1 MMKACTGRKKY
12 TGAFDENLSSVVEEY
27 EMTAR
32 MCGWKPRWDLNYVG
46 GLSPGILRSSFERIA
61 YL

>member
-32 MCGWKPRWDLNYVG
+32 MCGFSMDGNRD
-46 GLSPGILRSSFERIA
+46 GISIMLEGSALA
-61 YL
+61 YCAPHLK